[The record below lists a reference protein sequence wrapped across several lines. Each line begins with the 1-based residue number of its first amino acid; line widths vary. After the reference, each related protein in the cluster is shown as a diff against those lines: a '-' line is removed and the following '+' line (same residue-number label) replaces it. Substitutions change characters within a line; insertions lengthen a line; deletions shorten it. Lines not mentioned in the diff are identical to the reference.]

1 MAHDL
6 TNAPAAEVKEQWK
19 HCEKVGYSSG
29 IYGING
35 GLIQN
40 TETGEYY
47 AITARNS
54 NLFLY
59 LKRGRANDFNFV
71 FNFTVRHCSER
82 SGVKAVKLDP
92 AKLI

>member
-1 MAHDL
+1 MKKYTQREIKNFVLLGLAEDL
-6 TNAPAAEVKEQWK
+6 TQASDEEIKSKIK

-54 NLFLY
+54 NLFMI
-59 LKRGRANDFNFV
+59 F
-71 FNFTVRHCSER
+71 
-82 SGVKAVKLDP
+82 
-92 AKLI
+92 